1 MDKNQAVQQINDIY
15 TIIEGNIRT
24 IIPWQNIFFTGIGV
38 MGIPAME
45 YLLSTFVD
53 PIYGYT
59 GQPGI
64 TFLFRSA
71 FYWMLFLGIARRT
84 KKPKKNLLLE
94 KVFSIGRLFPI
105 IPVTTAAALSYTG
118 YSDLIS
124 PIVLIL
130 VGCLFALYGQFS
142 SCTMRI
148 VAWANILGGIVGI
161 LLIPYFGDHLWRYLV
176 CYQGLTMVIMGI
188 ILRHTQDQQTDY

>member
-1 MDKNQAVQQINDIY
+1 
-15 TIIEGNIRT
+15 
-24 IIPWQNIFFTGIGV
+24 
-38 MGIPAME
+38 MGIPVME

-53 PIYGYT
+53 PLYGYT
-59 GQPGI
+59 DQTAV

-71 FYWMLFLGIARRT
+71 FYWMLFLGIAQRT

-94 KVFSIGRLFPI
+94 KVFSIGRVFPI
-105 IPVTTAAALSYTG
+105 IPVATAAALSSSG

-124 PIVLIL
+124 PMVLIL

-142 SCTMRI
+142 SCLMRV

-161 LLIPYFGDHLWRYLV
+161 LLIPCFGGHLWRYLV

-188 ILRHTQDQQTDY
+188 ILRYTQDQQTDC